1 MVADSWIQRYEGEL
15 VAVLSVVLA
24 FGLIVAVD
32 RVIARRGRA
41 VRERMGLDQLDPRV
55 DTRLRFVRRLVE
67 AAIGVFGVAVA
78 LSQFTAL
85 DRLAASVLASGALAA
100 AVIGFAARQTL
111 ANAVAGI
118 MLAISQPVR
127 IGDTVTFEGETGT
140 VEDMRLTYTFLRT
153 GADAR
158 LVVPN
163 ERLAAGVIRNDTI
176 VSPAVA
182 TEVALWLP
190 AHADLDAALAVLGEE
205 AGEETSIRV
214 AEMDPEGRVR
224 LAVTGTA
231 GAPEE
236 RVAREGELRAACLRR
251 LRASGLLHD
260 AAQAEDPAPS
270 GRSPGRS

>member
-15 VAVLSVVLA
+15 VAVLSIVLA

-32 RVIARRGRA
+32 RLIARRGRA

-176 VSPAVA
+176 VSPVVA
-182 TEVALWLP
+182 TEVGVWLP
-190 AHADLDAALAVLGEE
+190 AHADLDAALAALAEEVGEG
-205 AGEETSIRV
+205 ASVRV

-251 LRASGLLHD
+251 LRAAGLLHD
-260 AAQAEDPAPS
+260 GAQAEDPASS
-270 GRSPGRS
+270 GRNPGRS

>member
-1 MVADSWIQRYEGEL
+1 MVADTWIQRHQDEL
-15 VAVLSVVLA
+15 VAVLSVLIA

-32 RVIARRGRA
+32 RTIKRRGRA

-67 AAIGVFGVAVA
+67 ASIGVFGVAVA

-111 ANAVAGI
+111 ANAVAGV

-163 ERLAAGVIRNDTI
+163 ERLAAGIIRNDTI

-182 TEVALWLP
+182 TEVAVWLP

-205 AGEETSIRV
+205 AGDEASVRV

-251 LRASGLLHD
+251 LRAAGLLHD
-260 AAQAEDPAPS
+260 AAQGQEPAPS
-270 GRSPGRS
+270 GRTPARG

>member
-1 MVADSWIQRYEGEL
+1 MVADTWIQRHQDEL
-15 VAVLSVVLA
+15 VAVLSVLIA

-32 RVIARRGRA
+32 RTIKRRGRA

-67 AAIGVFGVAVA
+67 ASIGVFGVAVA

-111 ANAVAGI
+111 ANAVAGV
-118 MLAISQPVR
+118 MLAISQPLR

-163 ERLAAGVIRNDTI
+163 ERLAAGIIRNDTI

-182 TEVALWLP
+182 TEVAVWLP

-205 AGEETSIRV
+205 AGDEASVRV

-251 LRASGLLHD
+251 LRAAGLLHD
-260 AAQAEDPAPS
+260 AAQGQEPAPS
-270 GRSPGRS
+270 GRTPARG

>member
-1 MVADSWIQRYEGEL
+1 VQRYNDEL
-15 VAVLSVVLA
+15 VAVLSILLA

-67 AAIGVFGVAVA
+67 ASIGVFGVAVA

-176 VSPAVA
+176 VSPVVA
-182 TEVALWLP
+182 TEVAVWLP
-190 AHADLDAALAVLGEE
+190 AQADLDAALAVLAEE
-205 AGEETSIRV
+205 AGDAASVRV

-224 LAVTGTA
+224 LTITGTA

-251 LRASGLLHD
+251 LRAAGLLHD
-260 AAQAEDPAPS
+260 DAQAQEPAPS
-270 GRSPGRS
+270 GRNPARS

>member
-1 MVADSWIQRYEGEL
+1 VADSWVQRYSDEL
-15 VAVLSVVLA
+15 VAVLSVLLA
-24 FGLIVAVD
+24 FGLIVVVD

-67 AAIGVFGVAVA
+67 ASIALFGIAVA

-182 TEVALWLP
+182 TEVAVWLP
-190 AHADLDAALAVLGEE
+190 AHADLDAALAVLADEG
-205 AGEETSIRV
+205 GGDTTVRV
-214 AEMDPEGRVR
+214 AEMDAEGRVR
-224 LAVTGTA
+224 LTVSGTA

-260 AAQAEDPAPS
+260 AAQEQEAAPS
-270 GRSPGRS
+270 GRTPARS

>member
-1 MVADSWIQRYEGEL
+1 MVADSWVQRYNDEL
-15 VAVLSVVLA
+15 VAVLSIALA

-32 RVIARRGRA
+32 RTIRRRGRA

-67 AAIGVFGVAVA
+67 ASIGVFGVAVA

-118 MLAISQPVR
+118 MLAISQPLR

-176 VSPAVA
+176 VSPEVA
-182 TEVALWLP
+182 TEVAIWLP
-190 AHADLDAALAVLGEE
+190 AQADLDAALEVLGEA
-205 AGEETSIRV
+205 AGEEAAVRV

-251 LRASGLLHD
+251 LRAAGLLHD
-260 AAQAEDPAPS
+260 DAQAQDPATS
-270 GRSPGRS
+270 GKNTARS